1 MKICKICV
9 QPDTRPGIYFDD
21 NGICGACLWQ
31 HEKKEI
37 DWNSREKE
45 LFGIAEAIKKKE
57 NNYDCVIGVS
67 GGKDSTFQA
76 LKARDLLGLRCLLV
90 NGEPENITDIGKYN
104 IENLKN
110 LGFDVISIRP
120 NPKIM
125 KKLIRYDFYTHLNP
139 VKVTEY
145 SLWASTYIIANNF
158 NIPLII
164 QGENAALTLGVSLTG
179 QSKDSDALQA
189 NSQNTLSKP
198 WQEYTNVDG
207 VEEKDL
213 YLFHYDRK
221 DLEVKGIR
229 GIWLQYFLKEWS
241 NHKNAEFAT
250 KHGLMT
256 KPTDT
261 DPKTL
266 GSYWLHSGLDSD
278 LGPLNQMLKYIKL
291 GFGACVDHASSD
303 IREGRITRDEGIEL
317 VRKYD
322 GKCSTEYIN
331 KFCKYINITVDE
343 FWRVTNQ
350 FRGPMWIKNSDGKWY
365 NTYWDV
371 LKSQ

>member
-21 NGICGACLWQ
+21 NGICGACIWE
-31 HEKKEI
+31 HEKKKI
-37 DWNSREKE
+37 DWDSRKKE
-45 LFGIAEAIKKKE
+45 LFQIAESVKKNE

-76 LKARDLLGLRCLLV
+76 LIARDLLGLQCLLV
-90 NGEPENITDIGKYN
+90 NGEPENITDIGKHN
-104 IENLKN
+104 IENLKS
-110 LGFDVISIRP
+110 LGFDVLSIRP

-125 KKLIRYDFYTHLNP
+125 KKLIRYDFYTCLNP

-179 QSKDSDALQA
+179 QSKDSDALKA
-189 NSQNTLSKP
+189 NSQNTLSVP
-198 WQEYTNVDG
+198 WQEYTNADG

-221 DLEVKGIR
+221 ELETKGVR

-241 NHKNAEFAT
+241 NHTNAEFAT

-256 KPTDT
+256 RPADT
-261 DPKTL
+261 DPKAI

-291 GFGACVDHASSD
+291 GFGACVDNASSD

-322 GKCSTEYIN
+322 GKCSTNYIN
-331 KFCKYINITVDE
+331 KFCKYIDITIDE
-343 FWRVTNQ
+343 FWRVANQ
-350 FRGPMWIKNSDGKWY
+350 FRGPMWVKNSEDEWY

-371 LKSQ
+371 LKNQ